1 MTYKDL
7 LTNLQNLT
15 EEQLNREVLLYNFE
29 EDLLLDNE
37 VTALRV
43 TEYDS
48 PGLISKGTPYIVF
61 WIMALSNSTI
71 TNLAVAL
78 TPDVIDDIYDDERF
92 NDLMM
97 QLIPEFVAKK
107 LQSEDYDLVAE
118 ISVGIMDNLTLRAVK
133 VSS

>member
-1 MTYKDL
+1 
-7 LTNLQNLT
+7 
-15 EEQLNREVLLYNFE
+15 
-29 EDLLLDNE
+29 
-37 VTALRV
+37 
-43 TEYDS
+43 
-48 PGLISKGTPYIVF
+48 
-61 WIMALSNSTI
+61 MALSNSTI

-97 QLIPEFVAKK
+97 QLIPEFVAKN

-118 ISVGIMDNLTLRAVK
+118 ISVSIMDNLTLRAVK